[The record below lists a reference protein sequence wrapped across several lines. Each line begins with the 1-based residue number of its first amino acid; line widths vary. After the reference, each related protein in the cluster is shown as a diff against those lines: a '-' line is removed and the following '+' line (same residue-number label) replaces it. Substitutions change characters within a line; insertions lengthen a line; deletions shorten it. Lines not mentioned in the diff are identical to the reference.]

1 MWLVVTTALVFVH
14 LGVLLLHEVLGLRVA
29 PFYLIWTWMVALST
43 ALAWWS
49 FNKPVDRE
57 RFLGK
62 QQKLETESA
71 SAAE

>member
-1 MWLVVTTALVFVH
+1 M
-14 LGVLLLHEVLGLRVA
+14 
-29 PFYLIWTWMVALST
+29 LIRI
-43 ALAWWS
+43 
-49 FNKPVDRE
+49 FGNKPFVRE